1 MLNGSTTRPALAGE
15 IACDF
20 SGAYRPR
27 RGNAATEEPLS
38 PEARA
43 EMIGQAAR
51 KIEELFDI
59 LLIDH
64 SADPN
69 TRDTPRRVATAFVE
83 ELLSGRY
90 TPPPRV
96 TQFDDVHSSD
106 ELIVTGPIEVRSMCA
121 HHLMPIYGHA
131 VIGILPDADGRL
143 VGLSKYDR
151 IVDHFAR
158 RLQSQEELV
167 RQIGD
172 FIVEKTRPR
181 GLIIRM
187 SAVHMCKTHRGV
199 HASHSGRMVNF
210 YSYGELES
218 DGAARRAFLSECT
231 GMEAGLTA
239 GELLRGGLSL
249 R

>member
-1 MLNGSTTRPALAGE
+1 MPMLNGSTTQPALAGE
-15 IACDF
+15 IACHVSD
-20 SGAYRPR
+20 GHRPR

-38 PEARA
+38 PEAKA
-43 EMIGQAAR
+43 EMIGRAAR
-51 KIEELFDI
+51 TIEKLFDV

-64 SADPN
+64 KADPN
-69 TRDTPRRVATAFVE
+69 TRDTPRRVATALVE

-96 TQFDDVHSSD
+96 TQFDDVRSSD

-172 FIVEKTRPR
+172 FIVAETRPR

-199 HASHSGRMVNF
+199 QASHSGRMVNF
-210 YSYGELES
+210 YSHGELAD
-218 DGAARRAFLSECT
+218 DGPARRAFLAECT
-231 GMEAGLTA
+231 GLEVGLAATA
-239 GELLRGGLSL
+239 MLSP
-249 R
+249 

>member
-1 MLNGSTTRPALAGE
+1 MLNGSTTRSALAGG
-15 IACDF
+15 IACDV
-20 SGAYRPR
+20 SDGQRPG

-38 PEARA
+38 PETRA
-43 EMIGQAAR
+43 EMIGRAAG
-51 KIEELFDI
+51 KIEELFDV

-64 SADPN
+64 RVDPN
-69 TRDTPRRVATAFVE
+69 MRDTPRRFATALVE

-90 TPPPRV
+90 MPPPRV
-96 TQFDDVHSSD
+96 TQFDDVRPSN

-131 VIGILPDADGRL
+131 VIGILPDAEGRL

-172 FIVEKTRPR
+172 FIVAETRPR
-181 GLIIRM
+181 GLMIRM

-199 HASHSGRMVNF
+199 QASHSGRMVNY
-210 YSYGELES
+210 YSHGELEE
-218 DGAARRAFLSECT
+218 DGPARRSFLIECAGMQTALAASEP
-231 GMEAGLTA
+231 A
-239 GELLRGGLSL
+239 RNGLSL

>member
-1 MLNGSTTRPALAGE
+1 MLNGSTTRSALAGG
-15 IACDF
+15 IACDV
-20 SGAYRPR
+20 SDGQRPR

-43 EMIGQAAR
+43 EMIGRAAR

-64 SADPN
+64 AADPN
-69 TRDTPRRVATAFVE
+69 TRGTPRRVATAFVE
-83 ELLSGRY
+83 ELLCGRY
-90 TPPPRV
+90 MPPPRV

-131 VIGILPDADGRL
+131 AIGILPDAEGRL

-172 FIVEKTRPR
+172 FIVAETRPR
-181 GLIIRM
+181 GLMIRM

-199 HASHSGRMVNF
+199 QASHFGRMVNY
-210 YSYGELES
+210 YSYGELEG
-218 DGAARRAFLSECT
+218 DGPSRRSFLSECA
-231 GMEAGLTA
+231 GMEAGLAT
-239 GELLRGGLSL
+239 GNSGRGAPSL
-249 R
+249 

>member
-1 MLNGSTTRPALAGE
+1 MSMLNGSTTRPALAEE
-15 IACDF
+15 IACTF
-20 SGAYRPR
+20 TKGFRPR
-27 RGNAATEEPLS
+27 RGNCATEAPLP

-43 EMIGQAAR
+43 EMIGRAAR
-51 KIEELFDI
+51 KIEELFDV
-59 LLIDH
+59 LLIDYR
-64 SADPN
+64 ADPN
-69 TRDTPRRVATAFVE
+69 TRDTPRRVATALVE

-96 TQFDDVHSSD
+96 TQFDDVRPSD

-131 VIGILPDADGRL
+131 VIGILPDAEGRL

-172 FIVEKTRPR
+172 FIVAETWPR
-181 GLIIRM
+181 GLVIRM

-199 HASHSGRMVNF
+199 QASHSGRMVNF
-210 YSYGELES
+210 YSYGELEV
-218 DGAARRAFLSECT
+218 DGPARRAFLAECS
-231 GMEAGLTA
+231 GMEAGPA
-239 GELLRGGLSL
+239 AQMLSP
-249 R
+249 